1 MIEIAHDNHI
11 STLTQCSEAAWVETI
26 KSFLEDLERDA
37 YQDED
42 LDPHYACEHEGK
54 FYYDP
59 SSYVCSS
66 ILHDDV
72 SDEFNIGLLHNKPDW
87 ATHIHWSSK

>member
-1 MIEIAHDNHI
+1 MIEIAPDNHI
-11 STLTQCSEAAWVETI
+11 STLTKWSESSWVEPI
-26 KSFLEDLERDA
+26 PVFLLDLECEE

-42 LDPHYACEHEGK
+42 LDPHYACKHEGE

-59 SSYVCSS
+59 STIVCSS
-66 ILHDDV
+66 VMQDD
-72 SDEFNIGLLHNKPDW
+72 SSTEFNIAMLHNKPDW